1 MYAAIAFSDGTILGG
16 RGFGAIGKT
25 TGEVVFTT
33 SIVGYEESVTDPSYK
48 GQILTFTYPMIG
60 NYGVRSGQIE
70 SSGIQVNGVIVREYN
85 EFYHHRLAHESLGDF
100 LKEYNVPG
108 ICGVDTRMITKKL
121 RDSGVMNGALIT
133 SDDKIGDDEII
144 QLVKKTHEYGSF
156 DFLKGVSVS
165 KPIFHNANG
174 KKTIA
179 MIDTGVKL
187 SIIRNFISRGINV
200 WQMPYNT
207 NYHEIADLKSDGLF
221 LTNGPGDPVQA
232 RDAINTVRELQ
243 EELPITGICLGNQII
258 ALALGGSTYKLKF
271 GHRGINQP
279 VKDIFNNKVY
289 ITSQNHGY
297 AVDADSLDGTG
308 LEVYMTNLND
318 GSVEGLNHKR
328 LPIHTIQFHAEA
340 SPGPW
345 DCNWIFDRFVR
356 DLR

>member
-1 MYAAIAFSDGTILGG
+1 MYASIALSDGTILRG
-16 RGFGAIGKT
+16 RGIGAVGET

-33 SIVGYEESVTDPSYK
+33 SIVGYEESLTDPSYK

-60 NYGVRSGQIE
+60 NYGVRNGQIE
-70 SSGIQVNGVIVREYN
+70 SSGIQVNAVVVRESIESYQ
-85 EFYHHRLAHESLGDF
+85 HRMAQKSLGDF
-100 LKEYNVPG
+100 LKEHNVPG

-121 RDSGVMNGALIT
+121 RDFGVMNGALIT
-133 SDDKIGDDEII
+133 SEEEIAEDEVIK
-144 QLVKKTHEYGSF
+144 LVKRIPDYGSF
-156 DFLKGVSVS
+156 DFLKFVSVS
-165 KPIFHNANG
+165 KPVFHNANG

-179 MIDTGVKL
+179 LIDTGVKL
-187 SIIRNFISRGINV
+187 SIIRNFISRKINV

-207 NYHEIADLKSDGLF
+207 DYHEIADLNPDGLF
-221 LTNGPGDPVQA
+221 LANGPGDPVQA

-243 EELPITGICLGNQII
+243 GQLPITGICLGNQII
-258 ALALGGSTYKLKF
+258 ALALGGKTYKLKF

-279 VKDIFNNKVY
+279 VKEIISNKVY

-318 GSVEGLNHKR
+318 GSVEGLNHKN
-328 LPIHTIQFHAEA
+328 LPINTIQFHAEA

-345 DCNWIFDRFVR
+345 DCKWIFDRFVKA
-356 DLR
+356 L